1 MNNSKQM
8 KFFKLIL
15 ISTCISLFVSK
26 SFSQT
31 KIMSFNIRYDTPND
45 NENWWEL
52 RKDEVV
58 EMLKYYSPDFIG
70 VQEALPKQLNFLA
83 NNLNNYN
90 YIGHGRDGLGSN
102 SEGVPIFYN
111 SAKYMLLEKNI
122 FWLSETPEKVSRGW
136 DAALNRIVVHGVFK
150 SKITNQIVNII
161 NTHFD
166 HMGKN
171 ARFKSAE
178 LLITYIRK
186 NNLTHKK
193 IVLMGDLNCLPAESP
208 INLLDQEFKNSYTIK
223 GHPVYGPVGTF
234 NGFDTTKP
242 VTKQIDYIFTKNI
255 DVKKYRCIDDRR
267 KNNLYPSDHF
277 PILIEI

>member
-1 MNNSKQM
+1 M
-8 KFFKLIL
+8 KSFKLIL
-15 ISTCISLFVSK
+15 ILTCISLVVSK
-26 SFSQT
+26 SFAQT

-70 VQEALPKQLNFLA
+70 VQEAMPKQLNFIS
-83 NNLNNYN
+83 NNLDIYD
-90 YIGHGRDGLGSN
+90 YIGHGRDGLVTD
-102 SEGVPIFYN
+102 SEGIPIFYN
-111 SAKYMLLEKNI
+111 SAKYELLEKKI

-166 HMGKN
+166 HMGEN
-171 ARFKSAE
+171 ARLKSAE
-178 LLITYIRK
+178 LLIDYIRK
-186 NNLTHKK
+186 NHLTDKK
-193 IVLMGDLNCLPAESP
+193 IVLMGDLNCLPTESP
-208 INLLDQEFKNSYTIK
+208 IKLLEQEFKNSYKIK
-223 GHPVYGPVGTF
+223 DSSVYGPVGTF
-234 NGFDTTKP
+234 NGFDTIRS
-242 VTKQIDYIFTKNI
+242 VTKQIDYIFTKNVGI
-255 DVKKYRCIDDRR
+255 KNYRCIDDRR
-267 KNNLYPSDHF
+267 KNNLYLSDHF